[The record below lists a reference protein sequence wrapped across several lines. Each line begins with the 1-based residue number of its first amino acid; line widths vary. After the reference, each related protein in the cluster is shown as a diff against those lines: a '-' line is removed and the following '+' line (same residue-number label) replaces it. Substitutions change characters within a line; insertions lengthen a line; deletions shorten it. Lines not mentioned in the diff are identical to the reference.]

1 MTLGG
6 LLKDMAYVGDS
17 WFSQWL
23 YGHDKARPWD
33 TVDWKADRDW
43 ESHSV
48 ANDSPE
54 ELYERLQNAVTRS
67 RTADRSDVGQR
78 WIGHAG
84 AACVARW
91 SGAKPAK
98 DSASHHRG
106 IRQTQRPRR
115 PLPGVGGRAH
125 RRVAARDSDL
135 RVSAL
140 MRERHPGWHS
150 DISLVGSGTD
160 ERKSMLGWVDDIEE
174 LTVDNTNFR
183 TVVYTGAHSQ
193 LTVMSVP
200 PGGEVGWEAHSQL
213 DQFLRLEQGKARL
226 DFGESSDAVDES
238 HEIEDDW
245 ALIVPA
251 GVWHNV
257 VNIGEKDVKLYS
269 IYSPPEHPDGTVHR
283 TKAEADADEH
293 HH

>member
-1 MTLGG
+1 
-6 LLKDMAYVGDS
+6 
-17 WFSQWL
+17 
-23 YGHDKARPWD
+23 
-33 TVDWKADRDW
+33 
-43 ESHSV
+43 
-48 ANDSPE
+48 
-54 ELYERLQNAVTRS
+54 
-67 RTADRSDVGQR
+67 
-78 WIGHAG
+78 
-84 AACVARW
+84 
-91 SGAKPAK
+91 
-98 DSASHHRG
+98 
-106 IRQTQRPRR
+106 
-115 PLPGVGGRAH
+115 
-125 RRVAARDSDL
+125 
-135 RVSAL
+135 
-140 MRERHPGWHS
+140 
-150 DISLVGSGTD
+150 
-160 ERKSMLGWVDDIEE
+160 MLGWVDDIEE